1 MKSIL
6 ITGASGFVGG
16 HVVDRLSTTEAVTAQ
31 YRNRRYAGQFPNG
44 ICLDLTR
51 IDELQGL
58 LESLHPNV
66 ILHTAAMSNLD
77 QCEKEPDT
85 AHKINV
91 LVPKVLA
98 EYAHSSGNRFI
109 HLSSDMVFDGQK
121 GGYREGDPVA
131 PLSVYG
137 RTKVE
142 SEDAVLDGCDHAL
155 VVRTALIYGRPALGG
170 QSFSTWI
177 EGRLQNHQTVPLY
190 PDQFRSPIWVETLAD
205 LLIELIDRPV
215 YGILH
220 VGSSNRIDRYTF
232 GQQLC
237 RAGGYDSSLLQAV
250 SMYARPVTAPRPQD
264 VSLNTDLA
272 ASLLSTPLPDTQ
284 TALDQMMASS
294 L

>member
-1 MKSIL
+1 MQSIL
-6 ITGASGFVGG
+6 ITGASGFLGG
-16 HVVDRLSTTEAVTAQ
+16 HLVERLSTTEAVTAQ
-31 YRNRRYAGQFPNG
+31 YRNRRYADRFPNG
-44 ICLDLTR
+44 TCLDLTR
-51 IDELQGL
+51 IDELQTRL
-58 LESLHPNV
+58 DSLQPDV
-66 ILHTAAMSNLD
+66 IVHTAAMSNLD
-77 QCEKEPDT
+77 RCEKEPDQ
-85 AHKINV
+85 ARRINV

-98 EYAHSSGNRFI
+98 ETAHNNGIRFI

-142 SEDAVLDGCDHAL
+142 AEDVVLDACDHAL

-205 LLIELIDRPV
+205 LLIELIDRTV

-237 RAGGYDSSLLQAV
+237 RAGRYDSSLLRAV
-250 SMYARPVTAPRPQD
+250 SMYARPATAPRPQD

-272 ASLLSTPLPDTQ
+272 ACLLSTPLPDTE
-284 TALDQMMASS
+284 TALDRMMASS